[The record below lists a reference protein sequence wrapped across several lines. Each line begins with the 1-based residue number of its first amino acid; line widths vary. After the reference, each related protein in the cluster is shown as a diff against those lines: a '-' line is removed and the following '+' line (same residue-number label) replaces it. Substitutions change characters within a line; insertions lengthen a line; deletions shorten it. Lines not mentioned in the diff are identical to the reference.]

1 MGAGRL
7 AKPVVH
13 VVDVF
18 ADVRRG
24 WPVVGV
30 REFTDAFLDI
40 EVAVPQQLGDEIRA
54 QVLKFAA
61 LREGV
66 ALFEQAADA
75 PLLVEFHVLLERP
88 QVREGLRAVREIDRI
103 VPNGQIWR
111 DFRPV
116 FDILHEGAVEFA
128 FVQPVRE
135 AAFDG
140 AEPHDHVVG
149 GLHEFWRLPR
159 VLIGQRVD
167 FHCRKFLFDF
177 RRDGVH
183 EMEQGAC
190 LAAFLLRERRAVF
203 AFAVVPPVVL
213 RDADGERQFL
223 RMAEPIQNCLCRN
236 AFHIRISQTKLRAIK
251 QPFPFYQRIIFGM
264 RRAVFGKRHQ

>member
-1 MGAGRL
+1 M
-7 AKPVVH
+7 
-13 VVDVF
+13 
-18 ADVRRG
+18 
-24 WPVVGV
+24 
-30 REFTDAFLDI
+30 
-40 EVAVPQQLGDEIRA
+40 
-54 QVLKFAA
+54 
-61 LREGV
+61 
-66 ALFEQAADA
+66 
-75 PLLVEFHVLLERP
+75 
-88 QVREGLRAVREIDRI
+88 REIDRI

-116 FDILHEGAVEFA
+116 FDVLHEGAVEFA
-128 FVQPVRE
+128 FVQPMRE

-183 EMEQGAC
+183 EMEQGAS
-190 LAAFLLRERRAVF
+190 LAAFLLRECRAVF

-236 AFHIRISQTKLRAIK
+236 AFHVRIRQAELRMVEK
-251 QPFPFYQRIIFGM
+251 PFAF
-264 RRAVFGKRHQ
+264 HQ